1 MNILSTSDLF
11 LSLFSERNVNDIA
24 VEIVSHYDLVPD
36 NQDLESL
43 YALISESDLANEG
56 RPHEFTLTAN
66 SAVTE
71 GSDVIFSVIP
81 EAASAASQGTNST
94 NLNDLVSG
102 TFDSEVV
109 TISAE
114 STTVTFSVVGLD
126 DGLTGLPELYS
137 VQALVAD
144 QTIR

>member
-1 MNILSTSDLF
+1 M
-11 LSLFSERNVNDIA
+11 
-24 VEIVSHYDLVPD
+24 SHYDLVPN

>member
-71 GSDVIFSVIP
+71 GTDVIFSVI
-81 EAASAASQGTNST
+81 
-94 NLNDLVSG
+94 
-102 TFDSEVV
+102 
-109 TISAE
+109 
-114 STTVTFSVVGLD
+114 
-126 DGLTGLPELYS
+126 
-137 VQALVAD
+137 
-144 QTIR
+144 